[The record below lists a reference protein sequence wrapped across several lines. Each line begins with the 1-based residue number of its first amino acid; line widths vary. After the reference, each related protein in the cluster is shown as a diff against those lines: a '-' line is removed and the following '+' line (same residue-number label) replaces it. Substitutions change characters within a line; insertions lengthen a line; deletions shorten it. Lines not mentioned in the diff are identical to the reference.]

1 LAKVANW
8 STLDPVL
15 RSDAAYQ
22 TRLHRVPFDRPIRI
36 SSGQGAELFR
46 AGNLSL
52 GGMFVQAERPP
63 VVGDLV
69 QIALEAGSRT
79 LPLGQAEVVW
89 RRSGSNPGEQ
99 QPLPRLGFGLK
110 FLNLEPGA
118 RSLVEAVVKHGGTSS
133 ARVSPD
139 DEPTQPGRTPP
150 PTLDEEPK
158 TTPGSE

>member
-1 LAKVANW
+1 
-8 STLDPVL
+8 
-15 RSDAAYQ
+15 
-22 TRLHRVPFDRPIRI
+22 LHRVPFDRPIRI
-36 SSGQGAELFR
+36 STSEKAEHFR

-63 VVGDLV
+63 VVGDRV
-69 QIALEAGSRT
+69 VVALEAGSRT

-110 FLNLEPGA
+110 FLDLEPGA

-133 ARVSPD
+133 ARVGSPD

-158 TTPGSE
+158 TTPDSE